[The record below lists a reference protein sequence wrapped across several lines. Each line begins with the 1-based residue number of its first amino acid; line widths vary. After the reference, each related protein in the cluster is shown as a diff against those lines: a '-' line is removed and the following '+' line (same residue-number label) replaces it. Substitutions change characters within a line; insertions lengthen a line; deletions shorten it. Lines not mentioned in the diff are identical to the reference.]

1 MDHAVPAAAAAT
13 GPGAAAPP
21 PPPTTTPTTS
31 TGTPPRVYI
40 PGHAPHRHA
49 YLPTWLVAPAHDI
62 NSGHASA
69 PASPTRA
76 VDRAASLPSL
86 ATMPTAVAPAA
97 EPGYARHHHN
107 GPNARRSA
115 ASSTPRP
122 RVGPRQTL
130 LRSLSTPSHLASFVS
145 LNVDRLPPPPPPPP
159 VPAAEPPP
167 HLLTD
172 TPVRASPTV
181 SLRSRGGSNASAL
194 RPGTPTSS
202 ARVAPSPVPA
212 RAPVKGI
219 LRRRVGRMLV
229 ETPTSDAGTDR
240 TPRAA
245 VEGNRWPSLTLS
257 EATFRTAPTH
267 PLLERA
273 GDEYLTAP
281 MAPLEDQEVPVVPAV
296 HFDAAPPSVRL
307 TATGTPS
314 TGGLAPTPTPPA
326 PPPGATLH
334 PPPSPL
340 GASLRPP
347 SPLGASLR
355 PPSPL
360 TPGLGSRRA
369 SFDPDAVA
377 NEATIFELLPAA
389 EPPPRVPT
397 ESAWTRCWH
406 AVTACCRPS
415 RTRKEGKVEVL
426 FSCVVLARVDRVS
439 VMAEGGRKKADADAF
454 WSEYNAFV
462 VRVMGDG
469 DEEEGGG
476 GGGEWASYAVHL
488 CRVQSTSP
496 NRPLK
501 AISLDH
507 ARLSLANPSD
517 GSLSLWPRGQPDRY
531 LLHAP
536 SAALATALYMVLW
549 QAVPRALRWP
559 APIAVD
565 VHVPDLDLAIRFSCH
580 PYTPTL
586 AECHAAALDALRDE
600 SDADPHVRAWLARAP
615 HQLAWR
621 RGDRIEWIDAAAPG
635 LESVVAPYSI
645 EKTHALELRA
655 VGPHRATPE
664 GGDATQCEGYPDAAL
679 VELGRGRGRGACT
692 RWSSCTSTCFSWRR
706 RPLGDRLTPTTAA
719 GWTESM
725 ARRPFAV
732 VDSRARAK
740 GCVVPG
746 AEFLRLEDITALVVP
761 RPCAECRAKL
771 AALTHVTD
779 GAGVKLVQLAAEDTY
794 SAAPPHFQILTRHA
808 VLDMSAETHA
818 ALHAWVELVAH
829 AVVADRWTRARR
841 ATAYARTL
849 EHNAEVYA
857 TELHAREDLL
867 AAMTASPALWPR
879 GLTDPGNVVKCAHR
893 AYVKSRFRGWFRP
906 VLVLV
911 TDDHV
916 VVCERGKRTGMW
928 TPKRWIAVHARTHV
942 LVGAVDPKTG
952 VGVRDEAAGGVGGVP
967 TKWFGGGPAAPVA
980 AATEEEDV
988 SATAVAPTVP
998 TESLSRAGTPA
1009 SLLPPSRT
1017 PDPFLR
1023 GAPASMMPV
1032 PATPSPTTV
1041 SFPTTT
1047 ASLPRPPTTPPPPTP
1062 VVVTRHESA
1071 HQTCFTL
1078 WSPPA
1083 RGDVVKAAARRGKVH
1098 VVQCR
1103 QKWERDQLVVAI
1115 EAVVA
1120 RKVVDAV
1127 GEDRLRAIVAGATAG
1142 VRGTG
1147 ATGHEHEH
1155 DQVADSEQQDGRRE
1169 EARSGG
1175 SAGGAAGTAAAMAAG
1190 GER

>member
-1 MDHAVPAAAAAT
+1 M
-13 GPGAAAPP
+13 
-21 PPPTTTPTTS
+21 TTS
-31 TGTPPRVYI
+31 SRRVFI

-49 YLPTWLVAPAHDI
+49 YFPTWLVAPAQDN
-62 NSGHASA
+62 NSDHAPT
-69 PASPTRA
+69 PATVSPPRA

-86 ATMPTAVAPAA
+86 VTVPTAVAPAA
-97 EPGYARHHHN
+97 EP
-107 GPNARRSA
+107 NAYHTPYPRRSA
-115 ASSTPRP
+115 ASSAVMSRPPR
-122 RVGPRQTL
+122 GPRQAL
-130 LRSLSTPSHLASFVS
+130 LRSLSTPSHLASFVT
-145 LNVDRLPPPPPPPP
+145 LNADRLPPPPPVPPADDP
-159 VPAAEPPP
+159 VHPPP

-172 TPVRASPTV
+172 SPIRASPTV

-202 ARVAPSPVPA
+202 ARVAPSPAPVRP
-212 RAPVKGI
+212 PVKGI

-229 ETPTSDAGTDR
+229 ETPTSVETDR

-245 VEGNRWPSLTLS
+245 ASAAAVGGNRWPSITAS

-273 GDEYLTAP
+273 VDEFVTAP
-281 MAPLEDQEVPVVPAV
+281 MLPHDVDPELALPAV
-296 HFDAAPPSVRL
+296 HFDAAPPSVR
-307 TATGTPS
+307 TAAGTSS
-314 TGGLAPTPTPPA
+314 TTSAPAATPVA
-326 PPPGATLH
+326 MLH
-334 PPPSPL
+334 PPSPLGTNVHPPSSPL

-355 PPSPL
+355 PPSPI

-389 EPPPRVPT
+389 EPPPRAPA
-397 ESAWTRCWH
+397 ESSWTRCWH
-406 AVTACCRPS
+406 AVTACCRPT
-415 RTRKEGKVEVL
+415 RTRIEGKVEVL

-439 VMAEGGRKKADADAF
+439 AMAEGGRKKVDADAF

-462 VRVMGDG
+462 VRVVD
-469 DEEEGGG
+469 EEGGG
-476 GGGEWASYAVHL
+476 GEEWASYAVHL
-488 CRVQSTSP
+488 CRVQNTTP
-496 NRPLK
+496 KRPLK
-501 AISLDH
+501 VISLDH

-517 GSLSLWPRGQPDRY
+517 GSLSLWPRGQPDRF

-536 SAALATALYMVLW
+536 SPALATALYMVLW

-565 VHVPDLDLAIRFSCH
+565 VHVPDLDLVIRFSCH

-600 SDADPHVRAWLARAP
+600 ADADPHVRAWLARAP

-621 RGDRIEWIDAAAPG
+621 RGDRIEWIDVSAPG
-635 LESVVAPYSI
+635 LESVVAPYTI

-655 VGPHRATPE
+655 VGPQRADVE
-664 GGDATQCEGYPDAAL
+664 GDATQCEGYL
-679 VELGRGRGRGACT
+679 MRH
-692 RWSSCTSTCFSWRR
+692 WSSWVGPRARR
-706 RPLGDRLTPTTAA
+706 VYAMVVLHEYLFFLSAPPDRVTPAMAA

-725 ARRPFAV
+725 ARRPYAV
-732 VDSRARAK
+732 EDSRARAK
-740 GCVVPG
+740 RCVVPG
-746 AEFLRLEDITALVVP
+746 AEFLRLEEILAIVVAA
-761 RPCAECRAKL
+761 PCVECRAKL
-771 AALTHVTD
+771 AALTHITD
-779 GAGVKLVQLAAEDTY
+779 GEGTKLVQLAPIDTA
-794 SAAPPHFQILTRHA
+794 SAAPPHFQVVTRSTT
-808 VLDMSAETHA
+808 LDMSAETHA

-879 GLTDPGNVVKCAHR
+879 GLTDPGNAIKCAHG

-911 TDDHV
+911 TDDYV
-916 VVCERGKRTGMW
+916 VVCERRAGGMW
-928 TPKRWIAVHARTHV
+928 TPSRWIAVHARTHV

-952 VGVRDEAAGGVGGVP
+952 VRVRDEAAGGVGGVP
-967 TKWFGGGPAAPVA
+967 AKWFGGGPAAPVA
-980 AATEEEDV
+980 AATEEEEV
-988 SATAVAPTVP
+988 SATAVAPMVP
-998 TESLSRAGTPA
+998 TESQSRAGTPA
-1009 SLLPPSRT
+1009 SLLPPPRS

-1023 GAPASMMPV
+1023 GTPASMMPV
-1032 PATPSPTTV
+1032 AATTTPSPTTTV
-1041 SFPTTT
+1041 SFPTSPPAA
-1047 ASLPRPPTTPPPPTP
+1047 ASLPRPPVTATPPPPAP
-1062 VVVTRHESA
+1062 VVVTRHEST
-1071 HQTCFTL
+1071 HQTSFTL

-1120 RKVVDAV
+1120 RKVAEAV
-1127 GEDRLRAIVAGATAG
+1127 GEDQLRNIVAGATAG

-1147 ATGHEHEH
+1147 HEHGHEEGEGEH
-1155 DQVADSEQQDGRRE
+1155 GQEGHGTPENA
-1169 EARSGG
+1169 
-1175 SAGGAAGTAAAMAAG
+1175 AAGVAAVG
-1190 GER
+1190 GEQ

>member
-1 MDHAVPAAAAAT
+1 MDRATPAPAAAAA
-13 GPGAAAPP
+13 PGAAATPPSP
-21 PPPTTTPTTS
+21 PPPTTS
-31 TGTPPRVYI
+31 TPPRVYI
-40 PGHAPHRHA
+40 PGHTPHRRA
-49 YLPTWLVAPAHDI
+49 YLPAWLVAPEHDN
-62 NSGHASA
+62 NSGHGSS
-69 PASPTRA
+69 PASPPRA
-76 VDRAASLPSL
+76 VDRATSLPSL
-86 ATMPTAVAPAA
+86 ATVPTAVAPAA
-97 EPGYARHHHN
+97 EPDAHHAPT
-107 GPNARRSA
+107 GPNERRSA
-115 ASSTPRP
+115 ASSAPLRP
-122 RVGPRQTL
+122 RVAPRQTL
-130 LRSLSTPSHLASFVS
+130 LRSLSSPSHLASFVT
-145 LNVDRLPPPPPPPP
+145 LNVDRLPPPPPVPPADDP
-159 VPAAEPPP
+159 VHPPPP
-167 HLLTD
+167 HLFTD
-172 TPVRASPTV
+172 SPVRASPTV
-181 SLRSRGGSNASAL
+181 SLRSRGGSNASAF

-202 ARVAPSPVPA
+202 ARVAPSPTPA

-245 VEGNRWPSLTLS
+245 MGEGNRWPSLTAS
-257 EATFRTAPTH
+257 ESTFRTAPTH
-267 PLLERA
+267 PLLASEWV
-273 GDEYLTAP
+273 TAP
-281 MAPLEDQEVPVVPAV
+281 MAPHEDQEVPVVPAV

-307 TATGTPS
+307 SATGTPS
-314 TGGLAPTPTPPA
+314 TASAPTPTPGAPA
-326 PPPGATLH
+326 PVSGASLH
-334 PPPSPL
+334 PPSPL

-347 SPLGASLR
+347 SPLGVSLR
-355 PPSPL
+355 PPSPI

-389 EPPPRVPT
+389 EPPPRAPT
-397 ESAWTRCWH
+397 ESSWTRCWH
-406 AVTACCRPS
+406 AVTACCRPK
-415 RTRKEGKVEVL
+415 RARKEGKVEVL

-462 VRVMGDG
+462 VRVVEDG
-469 DEEEGGG
+469 EGVEGVGVGG
-476 GGGEWASYAVHL
+476 ASYAVHL

-496 NRPLK
+496 KRPLK
-501 AISLDH
+501 VISLDH

-517 GSLSLWPRGQPDRY
+517 GSLSLAPRGQPDRF

-536 SAALATALYMVLW
+536 SAALASALYMVLW

-586 AECHAAALDALRDE
+586 AECHAAALDALHAE
-600 SDADPHVRAWLARAP
+600 SDSDPHVRAWLARAP

-621 RGDRIEWIDAAAPG
+621 RGDRIEWIDVTAPG

-655 VGPHRATPE
+655 VGPHRADA
-664 GGDATQCEGYPDAAL
+664 GDATQCEGYL
-679 VELGRGRGRGACT
+679 KRH
-692 RWSSCTSTCFSWRR
+692 WSSWVGPRARR
-706 RPLGDRLTPTTAA
+706 VYAMVVLHEYVFFLAAPPDRVTPTASAA
-719 GWTESM
+719 SWTESM

-732 VDSRARAK
+732 VDSRARAR

-746 AEFLRLEDITALVVP
+746 AEFLRLEDILSISVP

-771 AALTHVTD
+771 AALTHVAD
-779 GAGVKLVQLAAEDTY
+779 GAGTRLVQLANEDAD
-794 SAAPPHFQILTRHA
+794 SAAPPHFHVVTRHT
-808 VLDMSAETHA
+808 VLDLSAETHT

-829 AVVADRWTRARR
+829 AVVADRWTRARL

-879 GLTDPGNVVKCAHR
+879 GLTDPGNVVKCAHG

-916 VVCERGKRTGMW
+916 VVCERRKGSGMW

-967 TKWFGGGPAAPVA
+967 AKWFGGGPAAPVA
-980 AATEEEDV
+980 SPGVEEDEEV
-988 SATAVAPTVP
+988 SATAVAPTA
-998 TESLSRAGTPA
+998 SLSRAGTPA
-1009 SLLPPSRT
+1009 SLLPPSRS

-1023 GAPASMMPV
+1023 GAPASMMPI
-1032 PATPSPTTV
+1032 ATPSPTTV
-1041 SFPTTT
+1041 TFPTLTPTT
-1047 ASLPRPPTTPPPPTP
+1047 AASLPRPPATPTPPPPAP

-1120 RKVVDAV
+1120 RKVVEAV
-1127 GEDRLRAIVAGATAG
+1127 GEEQLRAIVAGATAG
-1142 VRGTG
+1142 VRGT
-1147 ATGHEHEH
+1147 AADREHELAAQEH
-1155 DQVADSEQQDGRRE
+1155 DVAGAEQQDGRRE
-1169 EARSGG
+1169 EWRHE
-1175 SAGGAAGTAAAMAAG
+1175 GGAAGTAAAG
-1190 GER
+1190 GEQ